1 MFLSP
6 AIWILIL
13 LHFWE
18 IFQLVPSISWVL
30 GPGQHLWNQVCIF
43 LNGFPRHVNSV
54 CLPFQIGSQTL
65 SRQSDNRPRRKL
77 TPKLLADSSVKKQ
90 TCQQAIDPRSDTE
103 KSKGDWTPKL
113 TPNVQPLS
121 WLFNADSRVS
131 LYFALIGRS
140 FSKTFHEC
148 NETGDRQK
156 TQMWKDLNRF
166 LFFTIPNYPHIIPA
180 VSEAFLSTNCFPFSA
195 EHVSQDINQ
204 MFWEQQKYKLPTMQT
219 DFNSANYTNTEGLNL
234 FLLSVCRFLHAWTR
248 ISTQLCAFFELHS

>member
-1 MFLSP
+1 MSSFP
-6 AIWILIL
+6 NR
-13 LHFWE
+13 
-18 IFQLVPSISWVL
+18 QSI
-30 GPGQHLWNQVCIF
+30 
-43 LNGFPRHVNSV
+43 R
-54 CLPFQIGSQTL
+54 SQTL

-121 WLFNADSRVS
+121 WLFNADSRVF

-166 LFFTIPNYPHIIPA
+166 LFFTIPNYPHITHQLCLKL
-180 VSEAFLSTNCFPFSA
+180 FFPLTAS
-195 EHVSQDINQ
+195 
-204 MFWEQQKYKLPTMQT
+204 P
-219 DFNSANYTNTEGLNL
+219 
-234 FLLSVCRFLHAWTR
+234 FLLNMWAR
-248 ISTQLCAFFELHS
+248 ISIKCFGNSKNTNYLQCKRISIQLITQTQKDWTYFCCLYVDSYVLEPEYPHSYVPSLSFIPNFVFFLCCLFSFASTCASYYTSKDEHINGIVW

>member
-1 MFLSP
+1 M
-6 AIWILIL
+6 
-13 LHFWE
+13 HFSEWVSKTCK
-18 IFQLVPSISWVL
+18 FSMSSFPNRQSI
-30 GPGQHLWNQVCIF
+30 
-43 LNGFPRHVNSV
+43 R
-54 CLPFQIGSQTL
+54 SQTL

-166 LFFTIPNYPHIIPA
+166 LFFTIPNYPHITPA

-219 DFNSANYTNTEGLNL
+219 DFNSANYTNTKGLNL
-234 FLLSVCRFLHAWTR
+234 FLLSVCRFLRAWTR